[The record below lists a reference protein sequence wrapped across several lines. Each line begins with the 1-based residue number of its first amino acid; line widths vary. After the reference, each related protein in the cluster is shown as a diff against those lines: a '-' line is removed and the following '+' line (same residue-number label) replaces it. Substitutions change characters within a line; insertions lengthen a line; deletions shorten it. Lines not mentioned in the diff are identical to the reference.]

1 MMRCLWGTAIL
12 VVCVCGVAHLSAEEA
27 PDGDKKAVDTPRSER
42 VRPNGGPGGE
52 RRPGQQRPGQVPG
65 GFSPA
70 QMVERMIA
78 EFDTDG
84 DEKLDA
90 DELEQLFVKMRERR
104 GAGMQRRPG
113 QQGRPSSGGEDS
125 TPGGESPQRPPA
137 AD

>member
-27 PDGDKKAVDTPRSER
+27 SDGDKKAEGTPRSER

-52 RRPGQQRPGQVPG
+52 RRLGQQRPGQVPG

-78 EFDTDG
+78 EFDTDN
-84 DEKLDA
+84 DKKLDA

-113 QQGRPSSGGEDS
+113 QQGRPSSGGENS
-125 TPGGESPQRPPA
+125 TPGGESPQRPSA

>member
-1 MMRCLWGTAIL
+1 MMRCFWSMAIL
-12 VVCVCGVAHLSAEEA
+12 VVFMCGVAQLSAEE
-27 PDGDKKAVDTPRSER
+27 GLGSDKKAADTPRGER
-42 VRPNGGPGGE
+42 GRPNGAPGGE
-52 RRPGQQRPGQVPG
+52 RRPGQQRPGQFPG
-65 GFSPA
+65 GSSPA

-78 EFDTDG
+78 EFDMDG

-113 QQGRPSSGGEDS
+113 QQGRPSSGGRNS